1 MYIRIQLY
9 YINAMDFFFL
19 LKAIAIHE
27 RNPCFWTPNIDLLDV
42 SVIKS
47 RGKESRDETVVIPT
61 MK

>member
-1 MYIRIQLY
+1 
-9 YINAMDFFFL
+9 
-19 LKAIAIHE
+19 AIAIHE

-47 RGKESRDETVVIPT
+47 RGKESRDETEVIPT